1 MSRRRRR
8 TADART
14 ADVRTADARVAD
26 GFENVAAR
34 IGLGQ
39 RNLLAAS
46 GYARTRG
53 LGVGELEEMYRTSWV
68 VGRMV
73 EVVAEDMVRAG
84 ISIQSQ
90 LPPDR
95 IDALHRAWQA
105 VGIPGR
111 LADAIKWARL
121 YGGAIAVLLVDGQD
135 LEAPLDLD
143 AIGQG
148 DFRGLAVLDRHQV
161 TPGDRTID
169 ELGPMLGYPASY
181 RVHDVDGLATG
192 QNIHHSRVLRF
203 IGIELPHRQ
212 RRGEQG
218 WGASVVERVLDRIL
232 ALDSSTYGAANLML
246 KSHLRVV
253 RVKDLRRILAQGG
266 PAETALI
273 KMMSM
278 IGEVQSN
285 EGLTLLDGDD
295 EFAAHSWTFAGVYD
309 ALQAFAEQIAGATG
323 IPLVRLLGQAPKG
336 FGSGDSDL
344 QTYYET
350 ILTAQEDDLRGAV
363 SLLLAVLSRSLWGEA
378 SADLAFQFNP
388 LAAPGAVE
396 KSQIA
401 TADAQ
406 AVAALFSAGLI
417 DEAQALVELR
427 DTGRLTGR
435 FAHIRDED
443 IARARADGTAPPIDE
458 AVPEP
463 GAEPVPEPGP
473 ELGPEPGARSPE
485 RAR

>member
-1 MSRRRRR
+1 MSRRRR
-8 TADART
+8 RT

-39 RNLLAAS
+39 RNLLATS

-53 LGVGELEEMYRTSWV
+53 LGPAELEEMYRTSWV

-84 ISIQSQ
+84 IAIQSQ

-135 LEAPLDLD
+135 LAAPLDLD

-161 TPGDRTID
+161 TPGERAIE

-181 RVHDVDGLATG
+181 RVHDIDGLGG
-192 QNIHHSRVLRF
+192 QVIHHSRVLRF

-253 RVKDLRRILAQGG
+253 RVRDLRRILAQGG
-266 PAETALI
+266 PAEKALI

-295 EFAAHSWTFAGVYD
+295 EFAAHTWTFAGVYD

-363 SLLLAVLSRSLWGEA
+363 SLLLAVLSRSLWGKAEA
-378 SADLAFQFNP
+378 ADLAFQFNP

-406 AVAALFSAGLI
+406 AVAALYSAGLI
-417 DEAQALVELR
+417 DEAQALTELR

-458 AVPEP
+458 VDAGSGGDLGAVD
-463 GAEPVPEPGP
+463 GPVG
-473 ELGPEPGARSPE
+473 
-485 RAR
+485 